1 MTCGREMHGLSRT
14 REYRI
19 WHSMKQR
26 CINKNDKAY
35 QNYGGRGIAVCNSW
49 KSSFLTFY
57 QDMGPR
63 PTVKHTLERVDNNQ
77 GYFPENVIWAL
88 RYINRRN
95 QRNTKL
101 NTNKVENIRVWYSQ
115 KIFTARELSF
125 KFGVSL
131 DAIYKVISYQTWRDV
146 A

>member
-1 MTCGREMHGLSRT
+1 
-14 REYRI
+14 
-19 WHSMKQR
+19 MKQR